1 MPQSIPHENSPIR
14 LLSLGYLRGISL
26 VCQSRKR
33 ISSIINH
40 LLLWPG
46 LLGQNR
52 RILESFL
59 FENPSIRTTETR
71 FHEPARLS
79 TPPKPLFSLKPL
91 DATTWLRFNS
101 AERELKDSRRA
112 EMFQSYIRMSRS
124 CFRMPRGCLG
134 ISSRYLEIIMRKYYF
149 WKKWRINNY
158 YFWLAQGLNRLTC
171 DPSDQIRDYKLRD

>member
-1 MPQSIPHENSPIR
+1 MPQSIPHENSSIR

-91 DATTWLRFNS
+91 DATRHNLVEVVVNS

-112 EMFQSYIRMSRS
+112 EIFQSCIRMSRS
-124 CFRMPRGCLG
+124 CFRKSWGCLR
-134 ISSRYLEIIMRKYYF
+134 INSRYLRVLWFILSGER
-149 WKKWRINNY
+149 NNHEKV
-158 YFWLAQGLNRLTC
+158 LLLEVKN
-171 DPSDQIRDYKLRD
+171 K

>member
-1 MPQSIPHENSPIR
+1 MKI
-14 LLSLGYLRGISL
+14 LLYSSSLIGYLRGISL

-33 ISSIINH
+33 IFSITNH

-59 FENPSIRTTETR
+59 FENPLIRTTETR

-91 DATTWLRFNS
+91 DATTWLRYNS

-124 CFRMPRGCLG
+124 CFRMSRGCLG